1 MKKLVAMLLILSA
14 LLCSPVLAEQEHTV
28 AASFYPIWV
37 LAQNLLTGID
47 DISLICLAAPTTGC
61 LHDYQLLTGD
71 IRTLH
76 HCDALLLCGAGMEG
90 YLSDVVSQCPQLVL
104 IDSST
109 GIDLLPSESGET
121 EFNAHLW
128 LDPMNAEQMVKNM
141 AEGLT
146 VLFPEQEETITAN
159 LNIYCG
165 KLEKLDSDIREQL
178 SSVSRRDM
186 ITFHE
191 AFPYFA
197 RAYGLHVPAVVALEP
212 EESIS
217 PRMLSELVKTVK
229 EYQNPPLFVEPQY
242 GTSPA
247 ETVSRETGAP
257 IFELDPLV
265 TGDGTPESYIEG
277 MYKNLEVLLEALN

>member
-1 MKKLVAMLLILSA
+1 MKKLLAMLLILA
-14 LLCSPVLAEQEHTV
+14 MLLCSPALAEQEHTV
-28 AASFYPIWV
+28 AASFYPIWI
-37 LAQNLLTGID
+37 LAQNLLIGID
-47 DISLICLAAPTTGC
+47 DISLVCLAAPTTGC
-61 LHDYQLLTGD
+61 LHDYQLVTGD

-76 HCDALLLCGAGMEG
+76 DCDALLLCGAGMEG
-90 YLSDVVSQCPQLVL
+90 YLNDVVSQCPDLVL
-104 IDSST
+104 IDSSL

-128 LDPMNAEQMVKNM
+128 LAPMNAAQMVKNM
-141 AEGLT
+141 AAGLIA
-146 VLFPEQEETITAN
+146 LYPEKEETITNNMNA
-159 LNIYCG
+159 YCE
-165 KLEKLDSDIREQL
+165 KLDKLDSDIQEGL

-197 RAYGLHVPAVVALEP
+197 RAYGLNVPAVVALEP

-217 PRMLSELVKTVK
+217 PRMLSELVKIVK
-229 EYQNPPLFVEPQY
+229 EYQNPPLFAEPQY
-242 GTSPA
+242 GASPA

-277 MYKNLEVLLEALN
+277 MYRNLEVLLEALQ